1 MGDSQYES
9 KQVSVSLYEEDI
21 TLIEQVSRANNLRN
35 FSAAL
40 RLIIN
45 DYRTT
50 HPEPHHAHNS
60 RPER

>member
-1 MGDSQYES
+1 MADSQYES
-9 KQVSVSLYEEDI
+9 RQVSVSLYEEDVA
-21 TLIEQVSRANNLRN
+21 LIEQVSRVNNLRN

-50 HPEPHHAHNS
+50 HPEPRRVSSTHS
-60 RPER
+60 K

>member
-1 MGDSQYES
+1 MGDSQYEA

-21 TLIEQVSRANNLRN
+21 ALIEQVARANNLRN

-40 RLIIN
+40 RMIIN

-50 HPEPHHAHNS
+50 HPESNHVHNS
-60 RPER
+60 RPKR

>member
-9 KQVSVSLYEEDI
+9 KQVSISLYEEDI
-21 TLIEQVSRANNLRN
+21 TLIEQVARAYNLRN

-45 DYRTT
+45 EYRTT
-50 HPEPHHAHNS
+50 HAESNHAHNN
-60 RPER
+60 RPKR